1 MIYQCQWRSQ
11 GHIFGELDKIASD
24 QIFPEISL
32 ILGADFIA
40 DLGFSHTPTFFTI
53 GGAAPLAPLAT
64 LLHPLEKYS
73 VLDQCCSNPTDLD
86 DKGHETP
93 KRDISPRQ
101 ELLVRTF
108 SDKLRFKNLNRSHC
122 IQSFKCQIHKMSQK
136 R

>member
-53 GGAAPLAPLAT
+53 WGGWPPPLPPPGYAT
-64 LLHPLEKYS
+64 DQCQYS
-73 VLDQCCSNPTDLD
+73 VCQN
-86 DKGHETP
+86 KG
-93 KRDISPRQ
+93 
-101 ELLVRTF
+101 
-108 SDKLRFKNLNRSHC
+108 C
-122 IQSFKCQIHKMSQK
+122 GSQK
-136 R
+136 NSA